1 MYPNRYRVREDLR
14 RTGELPRS
22 ANWLRRNRASSTAAT
37 RCSAMQK
44 FLSGKAGSRRPLAA
58 SRVDAPPR
66 GSAAAGSASRKR
78 KAAADTPLAQTYI
91 DLGQKSFARIVEC
104 PVCGLAYT
112 HGEEAD
118 EALHKRHHRHAV
130 QGVHIRGVLAQ
141 HIIGSERTDCTRL
154 IALSEGDGAEARR
167 KVIEA
172 AALLD
177 PELGAKDVSPAFRA
191 VLCLEATGRV
201 RAFVITE
208 PLRRAYRVVPR
219 ETPIER
225 DAAETGQGERQATM
239 AEASID
245 VSSVLAHDGVP
256 QEVMC
261 GVSHVWVEPQYRRR
275 GLARMLLDAAR
286 QRFAVGFELPLDQ
299 IAFSGPTANGRRLAA
314 AYTGTERFLVYD

>member
-1 MYPNRYRVREDLR
+1 MNSRAFFRRLNSYRK
-14 RTGELPRS
+14 
-22 ANWLRRNRASSTAAT
+22 
-37 RCSAMQK
+37 MK
-44 FLSGKAGSRRPLAA
+44 HFLSGKTCGRRPLAA
-58 SRVDAPPR
+58 SRADAPPH

-118 EALHKRHHRHAV
+118 EALHKRHHRRAV

-141 HIIGSERTDCTRL
+141 HIIGSERADSTRL

-191 VLCLEATGRV
+191 VLCLESTGRV
-201 RAFVITE
+201 RAFAITE
-208 PLRRAYRVVPR
+208 PLRRAYRVVPS

-225 DAAETGQGERQATM
+225 DAAETRQGERQATT
-239 AEASID
+239 AEGID
-245 VSSVLAHDGVP
+245 VTSVLAHDGVP

-261 GVSHVWVEPQYRRR
+261 GISHVWVEPQYRRR
-275 GLARMLLDAAR
+275 GLARVLLDAAR

-299 IAFSGPTANGRRLAA
+299 IAFSGPTASGRRLAA
-314 AYTGTERFLVYD
+314 AYAGTERFLVYD

>member
-1 MYPNRYRVREDLR
+1 MNSRAFFRRLNSYRK
-14 RTGELPRS
+14 
-22 ANWLRRNRASSTAAT
+22 
-37 RCSAMQK
+37 MK
-44 FLSGKAGSRRPLAA
+44 HFLSGKTCGRRPLAA
-58 SRVDAPPR
+58 SRADAPPH

-118 EALHKRHHRHAV
+118 EALHKRHHRRAV

-141 HIIGSERTDCTRL
+141 HIIGSERADSTRL

-208 PLRRAYRVVPR
+208 PLRRAYRVVPS

-225 DAAETGQGERQATM
+225 DAAETRQGERQATT
-239 AEASID
+239 AEGID
-245 VSSVLAHDGVP
+245 VTSVLAHDGVP

-261 GVSHVWVEPQYRRR
+261 GISHVWVEPQYRRR
-275 GLARMLLDAAR
+275 GLARVLLDAAR

-299 IAFSGPTANGRRLAA
+299 IAFSGPTASGRRLAA
-314 AYTGTERFLVYD
+314 AYAGTERFLVYD

>member
-1 MYPNRYRVREDLR
+1 MNSRAFFRRLNSYRK
-14 RTGELPRS
+14 
-22 ANWLRRNRASSTAAT
+22 
-37 RCSAMQK
+37 MK
-44 FLSGKAGSRRPLAA
+44 HFLSGKTCGRRPLAA
-58 SRVDAPPR
+58 SRADAPPH

-118 EALHKRHHRHAV
+118 EALHKRHHRRAV

-141 HIIGSERTDCTRL
+141 HIIGSERADSTRL

-225 DAAETGQGERQATM
+225 DAAETGQGERQATT

-299 IAFSGPTANGRRLAA
+299 IAFSGPTASGRRLAA
-314 AYTGTERFLVYD
+314 AYAGTERFLVYD